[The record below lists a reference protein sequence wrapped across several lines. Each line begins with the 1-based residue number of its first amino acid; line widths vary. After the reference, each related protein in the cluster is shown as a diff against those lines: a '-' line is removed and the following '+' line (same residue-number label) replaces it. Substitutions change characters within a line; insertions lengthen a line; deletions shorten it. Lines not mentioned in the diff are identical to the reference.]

1 MNIPGGPYHV
11 IYPMTSCDLDGLG
24 MTSTVKDKARCLSEL
39 TTVLRLTFVFNDLQD
54 GVWYMSVQRVE
65 TERPQLF
72 TEAMDYVMPSHLLL
86 NGAVRV
92 VFLLCQLQMMSDA
105 FPFALVSSYLI
116 MLIIP
121 HHTSS
126 YLIILIIPHHILIT

>member
-24 MTSTVKDKARCLSEL
+24 MTSTVKDKARCPSEL
-39 TTVLRLTFVFNDLQD
+39 TTVLRLTFVFSDLQD

-65 TERPQLF
+65 TERV

-105 FPFALVSSYLI
+105 FPVH
-116 MLIIP
+116 LIIP

-126 YLIILIIPHHILIT
+126 YLITPHHILIT